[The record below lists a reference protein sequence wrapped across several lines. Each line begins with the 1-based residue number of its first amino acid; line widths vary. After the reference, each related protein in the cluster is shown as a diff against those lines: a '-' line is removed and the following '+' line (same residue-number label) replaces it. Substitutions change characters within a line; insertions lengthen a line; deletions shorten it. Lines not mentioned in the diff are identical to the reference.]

1 MTEAVAADAAAG
13 PSVTVPDGG
22 GAGGWLRLAG
32 IRKQFDDG
40 TAALSG
46 VELTVARGEFVSLLG
61 PSGCGKST
69 LLRLI
74 AGLDTP
80 SAGQVI
86 WQEPPKKGDIGFVFQ
101 EPTLLPW
108 ATAGQNVALPLRLAG
123 HGAAARREQAGAALA
138 AVGLEGFSRHYPHSL
153 SGGMKMRVAIARALV
168 TAPPVLLLDE
178 PFAALDEMTRHEL
191 NDDLQQLA
199 VNRGLTVIF
208 VTHSVAEAVYLSRR
222 IAIMSARPGRI
233 SKVIPVDFP
242 APRASGFRHQAEFG
256 KLCAEVSTALRAG

>member
-1 MTEAVAADAAAG
+1 MTRRAAAG
-13 PSVTVPDGG
+13 EA
-22 GAGGWLRLAG
+22 AGQGLLRLSG
-32 IRKQFDDG
+32 IHKRFADG
-40 TAALSG
+40 TAALAG
-46 VELTVARGEFVSLLG
+46 IDLAVARGEFISLLG

-74 AGLDTP
+74 AGLDRP
-80 SAGQVI
+80 GAGAITWHTQP
-86 WQEPPKKGDIGFVFQ
+86 ESGDIGFVFQ
-101 EPTLLPW
+101 DPTLLPW
-108 ATAGQNVALPLRLAG
+108 ASAEHNVALPLRLAG
-123 HGAAARREQAGAALA
+123 IRRRVRHERACAALA
-138 AVGLEGFSRHYPHSL
+138 AVGLEGFAGHYPHSL

-199 VNRGLTVIF
+199 AARGLTVIF

-233 SKVIPVDFP
+233 STLIPVDVP
-242 APRASGFRHQAEFG
+242 APRAPEFRHQAAFG
-256 KLCAEVSTALRAG
+256 AICAEVSAALRAA